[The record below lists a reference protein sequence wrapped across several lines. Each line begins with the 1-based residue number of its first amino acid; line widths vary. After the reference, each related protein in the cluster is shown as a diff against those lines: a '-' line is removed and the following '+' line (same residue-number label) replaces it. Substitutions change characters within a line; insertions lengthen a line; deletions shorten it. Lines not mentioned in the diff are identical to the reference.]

1 MKKTK
6 IIAHHLEFG
15 EFVAS
20 LRALSEEML
29 RKPITEGKWSII
41 EIIGHL
47 IAWDEF
53 VLHERIPY
61 FVGGGTFPAGPDV
74 TVFNEQAAASTR
86 KKEAAVVLDAFLCGR
101 TRLIERLTEIPD
113 ALWETEITIHQSKLT
128 LFSYFKG
135 LMTHDLHHIAQIK
148 EVI

>member
-1 MKKTK
+1 MEKTK
-6 IIAHHLEFG
+6 IIAHHLEFK
-15 EFVAS
+15 EFITS
-20 LRALSEEML
+20 LRALDEEIL
-29 RKPITEGKWSII
+29 RKPIAEGRWSII

-53 VLHERIPY
+53 VLRDRMPY
-61 FVGGGTFPAGPDV
+61 FFRDSTFPAGLDV
-74 TVFNEQAAASTR
+74 VTFNEQAAASAR